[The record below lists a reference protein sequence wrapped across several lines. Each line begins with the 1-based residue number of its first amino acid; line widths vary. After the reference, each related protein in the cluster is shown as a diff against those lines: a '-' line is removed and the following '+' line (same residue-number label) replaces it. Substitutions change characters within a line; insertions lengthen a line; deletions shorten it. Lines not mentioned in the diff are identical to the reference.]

1 MAYQAT
7 VVRVFIASPGDVP
20 EERDAIRSVV
30 ADWNAVHGVTR
41 KIILEP
47 VGWETHA
54 VPRLGERPQS
64 IINGQLL
71 HDSDVLVAVFW
82 TRLGTA
88 TGEYAS
94 GTVEE
99 IEEHL
104 KAEKPA
110 LIYFSDA
117 PVRLDS
123 VDEKQ
128 YSALRS
134 FRSSL
139 QQRGLTDSYDDL
151 SQFRQKFANHL
162 ARLLNEA
169 QFLELSAPTA
179 TPPTESSFIPSETGA
194 LSNEALVFI
203 GEVCKGNGRAMM
215 IRHLGGVHI
224 QAGSEVLDTSTP
236 RQRAT
241 WQRVMEELQH
251 EGYLAPLGHKGEMF
265 EATDKAYK
273 LCEALHI

>member
-7 VVRVFIASPGDVP
+7 IIRVFIASPGDVP
-20 EERDAIRSVV
+20 QERESIRSVV
-30 ADWNAVHGVTR
+30 ADWNAVHGATR

-64 IINGQLL
+64 IINGQIL
-71 HDSDVLVAVFW
+71 HDADVLIGVFW

-88 TGEYAS
+88 TGDYAS

-104 KAEKPA
+104 KAKKPA
-110 LIYFSDA
+110 LIYFSNA

-123 VDEKQ
+123 VDEQQ
-128 YSALRS
+128 YSALKS

-139 QQRGLTDSYDDL
+139 EQRGLIHPYDDL
-151 SQFRQKFANHL
+151 VQFRQKLANHL

-169 QFLELSAPTA
+169 PFLEFSASDTSSPV
-179 TPPTESSFIPSETGA
+179 ESTFVPSETGG
-194 LSNEALVFI
+194 LSNEALTFI
-203 GEVCKGNGRAMM
+203 AAVCKGNGRAAM

-224 QAGSEVLDTSTP
+224 EAGNEVLDTSTP
-236 RQRAT
+236 RQRAA
-241 WQRVMEELQH
+241 WQGVVEELQY
-251 EGYLAPLGHKGEMF
+251 EGYLAPIGHKGEMF
-265 EATDKAYK
+265 EATDKAFK
-273 LCEALHI
+273 LCDVLGL